1 MKRSGFIQLA
11 ARMLY
16 TALRH
21 FCCAESESMH
31 HRSTSWCGRTKAL
44 LGKISACNVNSRGRD
59 TGNFSG
65 TEKSFRSSIEKKKLS
80 GEGFCGFPKVSGR
93 GTGKLPES
101 FFFELAHT
109 LYCTAADHKP
119 FLGRALST
127 FCVRCFAVFCNFS
140 LFPSKVENS

>member
-16 TALRH
+16 TRFDISVVLKVKQASSKKH
-21 FCCAESESMH
+21 IMV
-31 HRSTSWCGRTKAL
+31 RTDKGFL
-44 LGKISACNVNSRGRD
+44 EISACNVNSRGRD

-101 FFFELAHT
+101 FFF
-109 LYCTAADHKP
+109 
-119 FLGRALST
+119 S
-127 FCVRCFAVFCNFS
+127 S
-140 LFPSKVENS
+140 

>member
-21 FCCAESESMH
+21 FCCAESEASIIEAH
-31 HRSTSWCGRTKAL
+31 HGADRQRRLLL

-101 FFFELAHT
+101 FFF
-109 LYCTAADHKP
+109 
-119 FLGRALST
+119 
-127 FCVRCFAVFCNFS
+127 
-140 LFPSKVENS
+140 

>member
-21 FCCAESESMH
+21 FCCAESEASIIEAH
-31 HRSTSWCGRTKAL
+31 HHGQRRFLEIST
-44 LGKISACNVNSRGRD
+44 CNVNSRGRD

-101 FFFELAHT
+101 FFF
-109 LYCTAADHKP
+109 
-119 FLGRALST
+119 
-127 FCVRCFAVFCNFS
+127 
-140 LFPSKVENS
+140 